1 MRTIIL
7 EIELFYIL
15 FGEDDFSSHEAL
27 EGIKN
32 GLGDA
37 EMLSCSTTALDG
49 DGVKLSELIGACITA
64 PFMTPHRLVVVKGLL
79 GRLQQGGAKT
89 GKRKSKNADGDD
101 WQLLAQYVGE
111 MPPTTVLIL
120 HEGQI
125 RKDGVVFKKLKGLA
139 EVRDFP
145 LIRGGPLISWI
156 YDRAEKCGGSITPA
170 AASQLADYIGSNLWV
185 LASEL
190 EKLCLYKQGAQIT
203 DADVTKLVSYI
214 RESNVF
220 AVIDALI
227 NRQRSPVVKLL
238 HRLLSDGAAPAYLL
252 FMITRQYRLMV
263 QARDMSTSK
272 VPTGEIGGKLGIRS
286 DWALRKL
293 LDHSRKYTMAR
304 LESDYRKILDTDIS
318 IKTGRYNAEL
328 ALDMLIMELCQPS

>member
-1 MRTIIL
+1 LFHIL
-7 EIELFYIL
+7 Y
-15 FGEDDFSSHEAL
+15 GDDDFSSREAL

-37 EMLSCSTTALDG
+37 ETLACSMTLFDG
-49 DGVKLSELIGACITA
+49 DKVKLSELIGACITV
-64 PFMTPHRLVVVKGLL
+64 PFMTPHRVVIVKGLL
-79 GRLQQGGAKT
+79 GRLQQAGAKT
-89 GKRKSKNADGDD
+89 GKRKAKTDGDD
-101 WQLLAQYVGE
+101 WQLLAQYAQE
-111 MPPTTVLIL
+111 MPPTTVLIM

-125 RKDGVVFKKLKGLA
+125 RKDGAVFKKLKGLA
-139 EVRDFP
+139 EIRDFP
-145 LIRGGPLISWI
+145 LIRGGQLISWI
-156 YDRAEKCGGSITPA
+156 YDRAGQCGGSITSA

-185 LASEL
+185 LASEI

-203 DADVTKLVSYI
+203 DTDVTELVSYI

-220 AVIDALI
+220 AVIDSLI

-238 HRLLSDGAAPAYLL
+238 HRLLGDGAAPAYLL

-263 QARDMSTSK
+263 QAKDMSTSK
-272 VPTGEIGGKLGIRS
+272 APVGEIGGKLGIRS

-293 LDHSRKYTMAR
+293 LDQSRKYSMAR
-304 LESDYRKILDTDIS
+304 LEADYHKILDTDIS

-328 ALDMLIMELCQPS
+328 ALDMLIMDLCLPS

>member
-1 MRTIIL
+1 M
-7 EIELFYIL
+7 FYIL
-15 FGEDDFSSHEAL
+15 YGDDDFSSREAL
-27 EGIKN
+27 VAIKT
-32 GLGDA
+32 GLGDEETLA
-37 EMLSCSTTALDG
+37 CSTTAFDG
-49 DGVKLSELIGACITA
+49 DSVKLSEVVGACITV
-64 PFMTPHRLVVVKGLL
+64 PFMTPHRLVIVKGLL
-79 GRLQQGGAKT
+79 GRLQQSGAKSN
-89 GKRKSKNADGDD
+89 KRKAKTDGDD

-125 RKDGVVFKKLKGLA
+125 RKDGAVFKKLKGLA

-145 LIRGGPLISWI
+145 LIRGGQLISWI
-156 YDRAEKCGGSITPA
+156 YDRAQICGGSITSA
-170 AASQLADYIGSNLWV
+170 AAAQLADYIGSNLWV

-203 DADVTKLVSYI
+203 DMDVTELVSYI

-238 HRLLSDGAAPAYLL
+238 HRLLGDGAAPAYLL

-263 QARDMSTSK
+263 QAKDMSTSK
-272 VPTGEIGGKLGIRS
+272 VPSGDIGGKLGIRS

-293 LDHSRKYTMAR
+293 LDQSRRYTMAR
-304 LESDYRKILDTDIS
+304 LEADYRKILDTDIS

-328 ALDMLIMELCQPS
+328 ALDMLIMALCQPS